1 MNQTIEFLTAGGPVM
16 IPIALGSVIALT
28 IFLERM
34 WALRKERIIPDDLVP
49 RVLKL
54 VADNEF
60 GKARDACL
68 ASNSPMGRIL
78 QTALEA
84 RNASREQIKAA
95 VEEKGVLET
104 ARMEKF
110 IEALGTTASLE
121 PLLGLL
127 GTVTGMI
134 GVFKKVVASAAT
146 GAVDPSQLAN
156 GIWQALITTA
166 AGLSVA
172 IPAYVAYRYLVSKN
186 LRRALEMEE
195 AAGSLLDLLA
205 PVGNPE
211 TAPPK
216 GAAS

>member
-1 MNQTIEFLTAGGPVM
+1 VFT
-16 IPIALGSVIALT
+16 VIKS
-28 IFLERM
+28 IGE
-34 WALRKERIIPDDLVP
+34 KQY
-49 RVLKL
+49 
-54 VADNEF
+54 

-78 QTALEA
+78 LVGIEA
-84 RNASREQIKAA
+84 RGTSRQQMKLLF
-95 VEEKGVLET
+95 EEKGRIEA

-134 GVFKKVVASAAT
+134 TVFKRVVESSSA
-146 GAVDPSQLAN
+146 GAVDPALLAN

-172 IPAYVAYRYLVSKN
+172 IPAYVAYRYLLSKN
-186 LRRALEMEE
+186 NRRGLEMEE
-195 AAGSLLDLLA
+195 AAGEMLDLLA
-205 PVGNPE
+205 PPE
-211 TAPPK
+211 KVDSA
-216 GAAS
+216 GAES